1 MSYTMKKPVRLEI
14 NNSGAWKMLGR
25 FDAADDF
32 GADIVLNAAEQLA
45 QALVESGNRLTLR
58 VSMAE
63 PPHSELMHWNDPET
77 GWRDARGESA

>member
-1 MSYTMKKPVRLEI
+1 MKKTVRLEI

-25 FDAADDF
+25 FDAADEF

-45 QALVESGNRLTLR
+45 QALVESGNRLTMR

-63 PPHSELMHWNDPET
+63 PPHSALMHWNDPET